1 MRINYLFKEI
11 ISRGRMQGEMRINC
25 AGGNK
30 DYDAQHSKNQSQHT
44 RKCCEVMNGREYD
57 SDEQRL

>member
-30 DYDAQHSKNQSQHT
+30 DYDAQHSEKTQSQHT
-44 RKCCEVMNGREYD
+44 RKCCEVMIGREYD
-57 SDEQRL
+57 